1 MGVAPCLRIKWGSEW
16 AGDGA
21 QRVLGTGRASQ
32 PCGRAELS
40 PPPHLSAGGGR
51 PKGLSCPARHQRP
64 QAEGCLTPAFLVG
77 VVEPHG
83 PDSPGGEE
91 SQSEVSQGHAP

>member
-1 MGVAPCLRIKWGSEW
+1 MWLHACELSGGVNGRVMGPESPGHWQSLPTLQS
-16 AGDGA
+16 
-21 QRVLGTGRASQ
+21 
-32 PCGRAELS
+32 PAELS

-91 SQSEVSQGHAP
+91 SQSEVSQGHTP